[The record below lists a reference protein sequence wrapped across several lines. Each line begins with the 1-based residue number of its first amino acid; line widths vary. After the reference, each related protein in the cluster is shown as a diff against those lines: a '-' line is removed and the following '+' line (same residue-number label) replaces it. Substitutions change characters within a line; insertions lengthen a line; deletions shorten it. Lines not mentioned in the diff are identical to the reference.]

1 METVRTL
8 RIGGTLMR
16 RGTYSADAASG
27 AQVIDPLRFD
37 GTGVLRVLRGT
48 ESVITLR

>member
-1 METVRTL
+1 
-8 RIGGTLMR
+8 MR

-27 AQVIDPLRFD
+27 AQVIDTLRFS